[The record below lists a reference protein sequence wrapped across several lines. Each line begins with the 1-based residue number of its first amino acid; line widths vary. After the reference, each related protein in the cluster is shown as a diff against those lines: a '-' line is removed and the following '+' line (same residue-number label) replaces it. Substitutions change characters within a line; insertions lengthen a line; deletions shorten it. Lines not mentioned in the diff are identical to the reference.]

1 MAYYIEDQLSGAAI
15 GERRPTINE
24 YFLSSYTMSVYDG
37 CELGCP
43 YCDGWAYRVRPF
55 NETVRIA
62 VNLPDRVA
70 AELETIDRG
79 ELIGVTALTDPYQP
93 VEATYRLTR
102 QILRQFAE
110 RGQPCLLLTKSH
122 MVLEDLVL
130 LERINAQSLAV
141 VMFTLLTVDPY
152 MAARLEEKAPAPSL
166 RLEAIRELKR
176 AGIPV
181 GVALVPVLPYVND
194 TDLLLNATLHAI
206 VEAGADF
213 VVWDYLHIPTERHRA
228 RIAEML
234 RRIGS
239 YPPNYYRDLYR
250 GPSGAAPLPNEV
262 YRAERDR
269 ELLARC
275 DALNLP
281 ARPPH
286 QLYAGRLRPENEA
299 ALLLKHTA
307 FRDAVQGRARM
318 AELNRGLAELIYQ
331 GAADDPTL
339 RESPLYPTLR
349 EILGRPTTDDR
360 RPTTDD

>member
-1 MAYYIEDQLSGAAI
+1 MAYYVEDQLTGPAI

-62 VNLPDRVA
+62 VNLPGRVA
-70 AELETIDRG
+70 EELETIDRG
-79 ELIGVTALTDPYQP
+79 DLIGITALTDPYQP

-102 QILRQFAE
+102 QILQLFAE
-110 RGQPCLLLTKSH
+110 RGQPCLLLTKSQT
-122 MVLEDLVL
+122 VLEDLVL
-130 LERINAQSLAV
+130 LERINAQSLAI

-166 RLEAIRELKR
+166 RLDAIRELKR

-181 GVALVPVLPYVND
+181 GVALVPVIPYVND
-194 TDLLLNATLHAI
+194 TDLLLSATLRAV
-206 VEAGADF
+206 VEAGVDF

-234 RRIGS
+234 QRIGN

-250 GPSGAAPLPNEV
+250 GSLSVSPGSNNTAPLPNEV

-286 QLYAGRLRPENEA
+286 QIYAGRLRPENEA

-307 FRDAVQGRARM
+307 FRDAIQGRARM

-331 GAADDPTL
+331 GAADDAAL
-339 RESPLYPTLR
+339 RDSPLYPNLK
-349 EILGRPTTDDR
+349 EILKRSTADD
-360 RPTTDD
+360 